1 MLLLLS
7 CKYKINGWVS
17 TEAGYLHIS
26 NDSKEFGHKT
36 FKICFQKYCEK
47 IDHFRKFII
56 FLIKG
61 ILRSIQSKDYI
72 KFSLTAI
79 EKGIKLC
86 QESAFL
92 VICIMLSLKECLWNK
107 RSVAH
112 LSKWCWCSIWT
123 TFRLNILRTFL
134 IDFKLFAKR
143 AKRAR
148 IYTGKIDTFDHFLW
162 QFFTCQETD
171 GIRRDQAG
179 FVEKSLKFWHTVWC
193 FEFSHLESNPESYRV
208 WVRTA
213 VEAGWG

>member
-1 MLLLLS
+1 M
-7 CKYKINGWVS
+7 
-17 TEAGYLHIS
+17 
-26 NDSKEFGHKT
+26 
-36 FKICFQKYCEK
+36 
-47 IDHFRKFII
+47 
-56 FLIKG
+56 
-61 ILRSIQSKDYI
+61 
-72 KFSLTAI
+72 TAI

-92 VICIMLSLKECLWNK
+92 VICIMLSLKECIWNK

-134 IDFKLFAKR
+134 IGFKLFAQSKKGSNFCR
-143 AKRAR
+143 GNGYFWPFSMTVFHLSR
-148 IYTGKIDTFDHFLW
+148 D
-162 QFFTCQETD
+162 
-171 GIRRDQAG
+171 RRDQAG

-193 FEFSHLESNPESYRV
+193 FEFSHLELNPESYRV